1 MKIGRPSAIRAE
13 RARRRPAGL
22 FSRRRA

>member
-13 RARRRPAGL
+13 RTRRRPADL
-22 FSRRRA
+22 FSQRRA